1 MRQTVTEEFEQE
13 NRIDEQPEQPEMP
26 KAGLQQQW
34 VKTIVLNLII
44 AASVCMA
51 RAAMDYLVEGYGNS
65 RIHQRDDYA
74 RGGYPF

>member
-1 MRQTVTEEFEQE
+1 MKAVTEEFEQE
-13 NRIDEQPEQPEMP
+13 NGIDEQPEQPEIP

-34 VKTIVLNLII
+34 VKTIILNLIV
-44 AASVCMA
+44 ATSVCLA

-65 RIHQRDDYA
+65 RMHQRENYA

>member
-1 MRQTVTEEFEQE
+1 MKAVTEELEQE
-13 NRIDEQPEQPEMP
+13 NGIEEQPEQPETP

-34 VKTIVLNLII
+34 VKTILLNLII

-51 RAAMDYLVEGYGNS
+51 RAALDYLVEGYGNS
-65 RIHQRDDYA
+65 RTNQTGEYA